1 MWNYSFILP
10 SLLILAIIQC
20 FYYSYPRLSVRTNK
34 IFQMIILSDCLVL
47 LFDLLST
54 RADADYSAHSQA
66 MLYFLNMGFFVLYLA
81 RIYSFYAFTTAALHL
96 PHKKLS
102 AGFICSASVFLIS
115 EIITLS
121 SFFTGAVFSI
131 QADGYHSGPLYNLIY
146 ICFLFYILYSIVLLI
161 RFRGR
166 ISTHQF
172 VSALAAQLVLLA
184 GNLVRFL
191 FPHYIVMNM
200 FCLLAIFI
208 LFLGFQNPSLYRA
221 IEGNAFNLE
230 ALREVLR
237 ENEDEDDFCI
247 FAFTIK
253 YYADVRELYGR
264 VQVDKG
270 IALICQYMS
279 ETFPKQ
285 QLYYLGSGGFAVT
298 GADEMEITAMHKKL
312 LERFK
317 EPWISDTT
325 NLYLR
330 AGYVYLKLNEK
341 LNTTDKMIDCLYGA
355 LREAYR
361 SDIPDDEI
369 IGPEFYKKLESLTE
383 IKRAL
388 DDAIKTQSVEVYL
401 MPIVDAHS
409 RKLKYAEALSRI
421 RGKDGQII
429 PPALFIPL
437 AERNGQINDIGSQVL
452 DRVCEF
458 ISKNHPEDWGMEWI
472 NVNLSPVQFLDRN
485 LCREFCDILKKYDVR
500 PDQIHLEITEQSTS
514 NVHELMQQ
522 IDSLTE
528 AGFKL
533 SLDDYGKG
541 YSNLSRLS
549 SLPFADIKID
559 MDVVWD
565 YCRKRDILL
574 PSLITTLKKLGFT
587 VTAEGIETEEIADL
601 MCEIGCDY
609 LQGFLFSEPVPMEQC
624 TPARH

>member
-10 SLLILAIIQC
+10 SLLILTIIQC
-20 FYYSYPRLSVRTNK
+20 FYYSFPRLFVRTNK
-34 IFQMIILSDCLVL
+34 IFQLIILSDCLVL

-54 RADADYSAHSQA
+54 RADSDPSAYGQA
-66 MLYFLNMGFFVLYLA
+66 MLYVLNMGFFVLYLG
-81 RIYSFYAFTTAALHL
+81 RIYSFYLFTTAALHL
-96 PHKKLS
+96 PHKWQS
-102 AGFICSASVFLIS
+102 AGAVCSASVFLIS
-115 EIITLS
+115 EAITLS

-131 QADGYHSGPLYNLIY
+131 QADGYHKGPLYNLIY
-146 ICFLFYILYSIVLLI
+146 ICFLFYIMYSIVLLV

-172 VSALAAQLVLLA
+172 VSAVAAQLVLLA

-191 FPHYIVMNM
+191 FPNYIVMNM

-208 LFLGFQNPSLYRA
+208 LFLGFQNPVLYRA
-221 IEGNAFNLE
+221 SEGNAFNLE
-230 ALREVLR
+230 GLREVLR
-237 ENEDEDDFCI
+237 EHEDESDFCI

-253 YYADVRELYGR
+253 HFADARELYGG

-270 IALICQYMS
+270 IALICQYMA
-279 ETFPKQ
+279 ENFPKL
-285 QLYYLGSGGFAVT
+285 QLYYLSNGGFAVT
-298 GADEMEITAMHKKL
+298 GAGEADIPAIHKKL
-312 LERFK
+312 IERFSR
-317 EPWISDTT
+317 PWVSDTT

-330 AGYVYLKLNEK
+330 AGYVYLKPNEA
-341 LNTTDKMIDCLYGA
+341 LNTTDKITDCLYGA

-361 SDIPDDEI
+361 SDSPDDVM
-369 IGPEFYKKLESLTE
+369 IGPEFYRKLEFQTE
-383 IKRAL
+383 TKRSL
-388 DDAIKTQSVEVYL
+388 DDAIQTESVEVYL

-421 RGKDGQII
+421 KGKDGQVI
-429 PPALFIPL
+429 PPDLFIPL
-437 AERNGQINDIGSQVL
+437 AERNGQISDIGSQVL
-452 DRVCEF
+452 DKVCAF

-485 LCREFCDILKKYDVR
+485 LCSEFLEILRKYDVD
-500 PDQIHLEITEQSTS
+500 PEQIHLEITEQSTS
-514 NVHELMQQ
+514 NVSELMQQ

-528 AGFKL
+528 AGFKF

-574 PSLITTLKKLGFT
+574 PSLISTLKKLGFT
-587 VTAEGIETEEIADL
+587 VTAEGIENEEIADL
-601 MCEIGCDY
+601 MCEAGCDY
-609 LQGFLFSEPVPMEQC
+609 LQGYLFSRPVPMEQC
-624 TPARH
+624 VPKQN